1 MALSDSILAITGSS
15 VAPKNR
21 VDILLEKW
29 EGTEDG
35 ETLLAALNNPG
46 ITSAAL
52 TRAIRQECHAR
63 DVVKD
68 SSVDAWRRANTG
80 TEVTGL

>member
-1 MALSDSILAITGSS
+1 MSLENTLTLITGKS

-35 ETLLAALNNPG
+35 ETLLAALHNME
-46 ITSAAL
+46 ISSAAL
-52 TRAIRQECHAR
+52 TKALRQECHAR
-63 DVVKD
+63 DVVKEG
-68 SSVDAWRRANTG
+68 SVAEWRRRHVDVELLGN
-80 TEVTGL
+80 

>member
-1 MALSDSILAITGSS
+1 MALSETIAKFTDSA

-35 ETLLAALNNPG
+35 ETLLAALQNEDIP
-46 ITSAAL
+46 SAAL
-52 TRAIRQECHAR
+52 TRAIRQETHTHG
-63 DVVKD
+63 VLKD
-68 SSVDAWRRANTG
+68 NSVAEWRRRNAPK
-80 TEVTGL
+80 EIDGL

>member
-1 MALSDSILAITGSS
+1 MALSDTLSAITGNS

-35 ETLLAALNNPG
+35 KTLLAALHNEN
-46 ITSAAL
+46 ISSAAL
-52 TRAIRQECHAR
+52 TKALRAECHSR

-68 SSVDAWRRANTG
+68 SSVAEWRRRNSA
-80 TEVTGL
+80 TEVDGL

>member
-1 MALSDSILAITGSS
+1 MALSDTIAKFTDSA

-35 ETLLAALNNPG
+35 ETLMASLLNED
-46 ITSAAL
+46 ISSAVL
-52 TRAIRQECHAR
+52 TRAIRQETHAHS
-63 DVVKD
+63 VLKD
-68 SSVDAWRRANTG
+68 NSVAEWRRRNAAR
-80 TEVTGL
+80 EVNGL